1 MPPDSGSIAPSSHSG
16 SAIKTIKTAAM
27 TQLINA
33 LLPAICAL
41 TKGLNSQPDPIIP
54 PAAAINTL
62 AVEISLF
69 SFWSGGMDF
78 IDLKMEYFASLT
90 QSYDNC
96 SII

>member
-1 MPPDSGSIAPSSHSG
+1 
-16 SAIKTIKTAAM
+16 M

-69 SFWSGGMDF
+69 SFWSGGMGF
-78 IDLKMEYFASLT
+78 Y
-90 QSYDNC
+90 
-96 SII
+96 